1 MHENV
6 KKWIAFYAAVD
17 DPLDSAIKGCTWGH
31 FDGELKD
38 ALSDLYEDAQE
49 RACKDPVE
57 VALELYLWLPLL
69 MQ

>member
-1 MHENV
+1 MHPR
-6 KKWIAFYAAVD
+6 A
-17 DPLDSAIKGCTWGH
+17 

-57 VALELYLWLPLL
+57 VALESYLWLHLL